1 MKTNAELYMNKLEG
15 IFGQED
21 VIRKVE
27 PSDGSTPIHVFFY
40 YDLPE
45 EGMLTAVTYGLS
57 DGEFIGWKNA
67 KPELIISLETQDES
81 WGLAAAYFAAEFRGV
96 KTFSYADL
104 FTLDEPIS
112 QESDMTGYFVFASAI
127 LEKEESVIELP
138 DKTIQLVGMY
148 PLYKEEFDLMKRIGI
163 KDFWHNKDYDIYSV
177 SRANLVRA

>member
-1 MKTNAELYMNKLEG
+1 MKTNAELYMNKLEEM
-15 IFGQED
+15 FGQED
-21 VIRKVE
+21 FIRKVD

-57 DGEFIGWKNA
+57 DGKFAGWKNA

-96 KTFSYADL
+96 KGFSYADL

-112 QESDMTGYFVFASAI
+112 KESDMTGYFVFASAI
-127 LEKEESVIELP
+127 LEKEDSVIELP
-138 DKTIQLVGMY
+138 NKTIQLVGMY

-163 KDFWHNKDYDIYSV
+163 KEFWHKKDYSIYSV
-177 SRANLVRA
+177 NRANLAR